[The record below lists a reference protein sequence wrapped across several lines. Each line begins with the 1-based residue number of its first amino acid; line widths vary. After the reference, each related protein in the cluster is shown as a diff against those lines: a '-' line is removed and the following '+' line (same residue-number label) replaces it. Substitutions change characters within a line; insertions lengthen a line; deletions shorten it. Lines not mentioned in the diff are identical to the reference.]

1 MFKPPKHSVTIKD
14 IASKLKMSHS
24 TVSRALNDHWK
35 ISKETKQR
43 VREAADQLGYVA
55 NLSARLIRGDAGLQ
69 VGLLIP
75 DIQNDF
81 YSSISTMLAERC
93 RSAGLR
99 LLLGITEDDPITEHG
114 EIRAMLEA
122 RVSGLIATLTSKP
135 LPRSLTLLQGRPSV
149 QLVRRLPKLHTTA
162 VCIADE
168 IGCRMAAEHLFDLGH
183 RQLAYVGTSKT
194 ISAGRDRLKGFLRAH
209 ELRGLS
215 PPAGAIELVPPRQQ
229 FGMDAVAR
237 VLSLEPRPSAIVIG
251 SSELTIGGL
260 RMIGQAGLRIPEDIS
275 VVGYGD
281 PVWFELL
288 RPALTAVS
296 LPVSGLADAAAQR
309 LFDQIRGGVAARAG
323 MADIVRVEPTLVVRG
338 STARFGGK

>member
-1 MFKPPKHSVTIKD
+1 MFKPPKHAVTIKD

-69 VGLLIP
+69 VGLLVP

-93 RSAGLR
+93 RGAGLR
-99 LLLGITEDDPITEHG
+99 LLLGITEDDPITEHS

-135 LPRSLTLLQGRPSV
+135 LARSLTLLQGRPSV
-149 QLVRRLPKLHTTA
+149 QLVRRLPKLQTAA
-162 VCIADE
+162 VCIDDE
-168 IGCRMAAEHLFDLGH
+168 IGCRLAAEHLFDLGH
-183 RQLAYVGTSKT
+183 RRIAYVGTSKT
-194 ISAGRDRLKGFLRAH
+194 ISAGRDRVKGFLRAH
-209 ELRGLS
+209 ALRGLS
-215 PPAGAIELVPPRQQ
+215 PQAGAIELVPPRQQ

-237 VLSLEPRPSAIVIG
+237 VLALEPRPSAVVIG

-260 RMIGQAGLRIPEDIS
+260 RMILQAGLRIPEDIS

-309 LFDQIRGGVAARAG
+309 LFDQIRGGVGAKAG
-323 MADIVRVEPTLVVRG
+323 ASDIIRVEPTLVVRG
-338 STARFGGK
+338 STARLGSK

>member
-1 MFKPPKHSVTIKD
+1 MFNPPKHSVTIKD

-35 ISKETKQR
+35 ISKKTKQR
-43 VREAADQLGYVA
+43 VRQTAEQLGYVA

-81 YSSISTMLAERC
+81 YSRISTTLGERC
-93 RSAGLR
+93 RNAGLR
-99 LLLGITEDDPITEHG
+99 LLLGITDDDPATEHG

-122 RVSGLIATLTSKP
+122 RVSGLVATLTSKP
-135 LPRSLTLLQGRPSV
+135 LPASLVLLQGRPSV
-149 QLVRRLPKLHTTA
+149 QLVRRLPKLRTAA

-168 IGCRMAAEHLFDLGH
+168 VGCQVAAEHLLDLGH
-183 RQLAYVGTSKT
+183 RRIAYVGTSKA
-194 ISAGRDRLKGFLRAH
+194 ISAGRDRVNGFLRAH

-215 PPAGAIELVPPRQQ
+215 PLKRAIELVPPRQQ
-229 FGMDAVAR
+229 YGMEAVAR
-237 VLSLEPRPSAIVIG
+237 VLSFEPRPSAIVIG

-260 RMIGQAGLRIPEDIS
+260 RMIHQAGLRIPEDIS

-296 LPVSGLADAAAQR
+296 LPVDGLADAAAQS
-309 LFDQIRGGVAARAG
+309 LFDQIRDGVV
-323 MADIVRVEPTLVVRG
+323 ADSAKPDTIRVEPRLVVRG
-338 STARFGGK
+338 STARFETG